1 MDDPNS
7 VIYGVDNQTRS
18 LCSSNSDTVQFFI
31 GTQSLK
37 PNNQIHCIEL
47 LSDNDDSSVSYKT
60 TVYSFPLGEIWQLK
74 FSPHESDVMACTFSE
89 YQNSQV
95 TMKTALLK
103 IPSQEM
109 IEANQQTGQEYLQFN
124 DIEILETN
132 GSEIKTT
139 EFNPSDSNLLAIVL
153 DDKIRVL
160 SKTEASY
167 TTVAEVQT
175 GKNAPKF
182 NGGKWSQQNANQFIC
197 LHENSVRSYDTR
209 DINHV
214 AWTIEEA
221 HSQQLVR
228 DLDCNPNKQ
237 CHLVTGGDDG
247 TLKIWDCRSVKQPV
261 FSRADHNHW
270 IFSVRFNTFHDSL
283 VLSSSSDNKVI
294 LTCARSVSS
303 EADEEGIEKKE
314 NNLPD
319 GLLQM
324 LEQHEDSIYCCE
336 WSSADP
342 FTFASLSFDGRIIIS
357 QVPKQYKYQFLM

>member
-1 MDDPNS
+1 MDEANS

-18 LCSSNSDTVQFFI
+18 LCSSNSDVVQFYI

-47 LSDNDDSSVSYKT
+47 LSENEDSPVSYKT
-60 TVYSFPLGEIWQLK
+60 TVYAFPHGEIWQLR
-74 FSPHESDVMACTFSE
+74 FSPHESDLMSCVFSE

-103 IPSQEM
+103 LPGSEVSPD
-109 IEANQQTGQEYLQFN
+109 NEYLQFA
-124 DIEILETN
+124 DTQVLETD

-139 EFNPSDSNLLAIVL
+139 EFNPSDANLLAIVL
-153 DDKIRVL
+153 DDKIKVMSRAE
-160 SKTEASY
+160 SAY
-167 TTVAEVQT
+167 TTIAEVQN
-175 GKNAPKF
+175 GKNGPKF
-182 NGGKWSQQNANQFIC
+182 TGGKWSQQNANQFIA
-197 LHENSVRSYDTR
+197 LHEGAVKSFDTR
-209 DINHV
+209 DMNHV

-221 HSQQLVR
+221 HGQQLVR

-247 TLKIWDCRSVKQPV
+247 ALKIWDCRSVKQPV
-261 FSRADHNHW
+261 FARSDHNHW

-303 EADEEGIEKKE
+303 EADEEGVERT
-314 NNLPD
+314 LSD

-324 LEQHEDSIYCCE
+324 FEQHEDSIYCCE
-336 WSSADP
+336 WSSVDP